1 MKNFEDGHNQSWR
14 PGPPSGAGGART
26 RSDDG
31 HPDAHDCMDALR
43 RLQADFENYRKRVRR
58 QQGEEAD
65 RGVEELIERLLPVL
79 DAFELGLRHEPDAVG
94 PLYAS
99 LWAVLE
105 AQGLE
110 RLDPAGKPFD
120 PSEHE
125 AVVHDQAAGGSQMV
139 SEVLRPGYRY
149 KGRLLRPAM
158 VKVSGAREE
167 VPGEEVRANASP
179 GPVG

>member
-1 MKNFEDGHNQSWR
+1 MQDLQEGYTKEPNGVAGDEPQGQADG
-14 PGPPSGAGGART
+14 
-26 RSDDG
+26 
-31 HPDAHDCMDALR
+31 CVDALR
-43 RLQADFENYRKRVRR
+43 RLQADFENYRKRVERR
-58 QQGEEAD
+58 QGEESE
-65 RGVEELIERLLPVL
+65 RRVEALIERLLPVL
-79 DAFELGLRHEPDAVG
+79 DAFELGLRHDPDAVG

-125 AVVHDQAAGGSQMV
+125 AVVHDQGGDGTQMV

-149 KGRLLRPAM
+149 KTRLLRPAM
-158 VKVSGAREE
+158 VKVGGAREE
-167 VPGEEVRANASP
+167 VRRNGCPSP
-179 GPVG
+179 VA